1 MEAYY
6 PYIYDIVVIVVL
18 IVCII
23 YGSVKGFL
31 SIFTS
36 FVGKILAFILA
47 LLLSGTL
54 ARLTYNSF
62 IEPKIAETISTK
74 IEETLNNNENAT
86 SKEIIEKA
94 TEGMPEFIRKTA
106 LSFADTITIN
116 DEKSSE
122 ISKTIEESV
131 VSPIVLS
138 ALEIL
143 IFIILLT
150 IFLIMVKFLTKAF
163 GEVNEIPIIGK
174 FNKLLGA
181 VAGIIYAVAIII
193 VISYLVK
200 GMVLLTGNDNEILNN
215 DTIENSKIFSYI
227 YKQDIPTYKG
237 E

>member
-74 IEETLNNNENAT
+74 IEETLNNNEKAT

-94 TEGMPEFIRKTA
+94 TEGMPGFIRKTA
-106 LSFADTITIN
+106 FSFADTITIN

-150 IFLIMVKFLTKAF
+150 IFLIMVKFLTKSF